1 MILGD
6 FGWFWLHIGSILA
19 SFWSPNGLWD
29 DFVLCWGED
38 WGSECRFIEILRI
51 LGSLLGVIL
60 APKSVKKTPQNRDDI
75 FRCFGEHFWHFLESK
90 NDQFWGEN
98 RHFPRE
104 SCEMGEHVIFNTPPT
119 KFTHFYGCQGAKIRE
134 KTPPGPLWNRSHF
147 KADFWEHFCG
157 ILVPIW
163 APFWHQKP
171 PKIDTRK
178 LLIFGVLL
186 DPPRGEDRRR
196 SAWRESVPRLWENTH
211 FPQKQAYRVGVVQIG
226 QKPVWLH
233 PLEVG

>member
-1 MILGD
+1 M
-6 FGWFWLHIGSILA
+6 
-19 SFWSPNGLWD
+19 
-29 DFVLCWGED
+29 
-38 WGSECRFIEILRI
+38 
-51 LGSLLGVIL
+51 
-60 APKSVKKTPQNRDDI
+60 
-75 FRCFGEHFWHFLESK
+75 ESK
-90 NDQFWGEN
+90 NVQIWDEN

-119 KFTHFYGCQGAKIRE
+119 KFAHFDGCQGAKIRE

-171 PKIDTRK
+171 PKIDIRK

-186 DPPRGEDRRR
+186 DPPRGEVPRRR
-196 SAWRESVPRLWENTH
+196 DGRGRVPRMWENTH
-211 FPQKQAYRVGVVQIG
+211 FPPKSGFSCGSGANWPKAGLTAPLRSRL
-226 QKPVWLH
+226 KPIF
-233 PLEVG
+233 

>member
-60 APKSVKKTPQNRDDI
+60 APKSVKKTHQNRDDI
-75 FRCFGEHFWHFLESK
+75 LRCFGEHFWHFLESK
-90 NDQFWGEN
+90 NVQFWGEN

-134 KTPPGPLWNRSHF
+134 KHLQGPFGTVL
-147 KADFWEHFCG
+147 
-157 ILVPIW
+157 IL
-163 APFWHQKP
+163 
-171 PKIDTRK
+171 R
-178 LLIFGVLL
+178 LIFGSIFVEFWCPFGLHFGTKNL
-186 DPPRGEDRRR
+186 PK
-196 SAWRESVPRLWENTH
+196 SMSENS
-211 FPQKQAYRVGVVQIG
+211 
-226 QKPVWLH
+226 
-233 PLEVG
+233 